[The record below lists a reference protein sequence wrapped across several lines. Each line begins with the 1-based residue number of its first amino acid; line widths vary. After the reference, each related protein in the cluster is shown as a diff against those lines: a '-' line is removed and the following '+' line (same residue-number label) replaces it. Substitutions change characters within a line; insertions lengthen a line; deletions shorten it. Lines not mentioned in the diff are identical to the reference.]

1 MRFSDFFASPEHPVI
16 SIEVYPPKSEKAM
29 RDLQEV
35 LPRLVALRP
44 DFMTVTYGAMGS
56 TQARTLEVAALIRR
70 EYGLETASHLTCV
83 GSTRAEI
90 DGILDR
96 LVAARIENVVALRGD
111 PPHGEKHFVATEGG
125 FAHASELVAHL
136 RGRAQFGVA
145 VAGYPEKHIEAP
157 DLETDLAHLKNKV
170 AAGADIVITQ
180 LFFDNRDYFTFV
192 RRLRELGV
200 TVPVVPG
207 LLPVQ
212 TYSQIQRITALCG
225 AKIPPQLGKALEA
238 AGGDEKAMA
247 EIGIQWTVSQ
257 CRGLLSAGAPG
268 VHFYVLNK
276 ASHMERIIPLVR

>member
-1 MRFSDFFASPEHPVI
+1 MRFADFFASPGHPVV

-83 GSTRAEI
+83 GATRTEI

-96 LVAARIENVVALRGD
+96 LVAGRIENVVALRGD
-111 PPHGEKHFVATEGG
+111 PPQGEKHFVATEGG

-136 RGRAQFGVA
+136 RSRGQFGVA

-157 DLETDLAHLKNKV
+157 DLETDMAHLKSKV
-170 AAGADIVITQ
+170 AAGADLVITQ
-180 LFFDNRDYFTFV
+180 LFFDNKDYFAFV

-207 LLPVQ
+207 LLPIQ
-212 TYSQIQRITALCG
+212 SYSQIQRITGLCG
-225 AKIPPQLGKALEA
+225 AKIPEELRRELEA

-247 EIGIQWTVSQ
+247 EIGIRWTVSQ
-257 CRGLLSAGAPG
+257 CRGLLSGGAPG
-268 VHFYVLNK
+268 IHFYVLNR
-276 ASHMERIIPLVR
+276 AGHMEKIIPQIR